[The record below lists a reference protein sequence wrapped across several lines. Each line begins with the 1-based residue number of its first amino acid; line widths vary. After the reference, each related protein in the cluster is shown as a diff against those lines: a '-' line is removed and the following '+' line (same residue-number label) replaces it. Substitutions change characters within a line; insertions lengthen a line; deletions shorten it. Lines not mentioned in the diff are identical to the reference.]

1 MRDREEI
8 LTAVDEQASVIADQA
23 EEPGNIPMMA
33 MAAQAAQFSVTVLVV
48 ELLLDIRDL
57 LAEK

>member
-8 LTAVDEQASVIADQA
+8 EDIY
-23 EEPGNIPMMA
+23 NI
-33 MAAQAAQFSVTVLVV
+33 SLSS

-57 LAEK
+57 LLEILGKKKWKKN